1 VKYVFPQTVK
11 PTPKVREEPVK
22 IDTPDSAP
30 KLFAPPIIKPF
41 NINLKDTDGNESDVA
56 GT

>member
-1 VKYVFPQTVK
+1 VKYVCPQTVK